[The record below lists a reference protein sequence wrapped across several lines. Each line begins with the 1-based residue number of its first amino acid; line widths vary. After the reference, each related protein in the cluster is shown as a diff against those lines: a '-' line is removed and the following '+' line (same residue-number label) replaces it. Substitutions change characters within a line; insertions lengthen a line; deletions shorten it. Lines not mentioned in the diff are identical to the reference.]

1 MLGVSHARWWAAVST
16 ALLMGCAHH
25 VHRHTPS
32 RHGSSP
38 QESLEETLSPAR
50 PHSFSFDDRRVGSLD
65 EVDRRLQL
73 AARPPANYH
82 ALSAEDCQ
90 CRAAQAS
97 EQGKTL
103 AAERRAI
110 GATFSPH
117 GISEE
122 EALKLRVLRATE
134 LEARN
139 KSAGLALTVYY
150 HIAEAEANRE
160 ILERGLK
167 EIDAA
172 QANIAALREH
182 GVQVP
187 FDRGELDRQ
196 RLDLKRKQID
206 LEHQL
211 GKLNTELISLIGLTT
226 ENPRAR
232 IWPTTD
238 WAVIVA
244 PIDPDQSV
252 QDALAWRP
260 ELGLIET
267 LQSSLRSGN
276 VDVTRGVLGGASGL
290 LGMQTKFTGLISLLG
305 MREFL
310 GQRRSNRLE
319 LPERRRQLDDYARER
334 RREVANETRQA
345 IAEIE
350 TRLREI
356 AIAKEEILSWQ
367 RQLDELA
374 AKTRIDEASFI
385 DITRARLK
393 RLDAESAEIGRI
405 ADWKIALASLKQ
417 AQGRLIA
424 ECQGPG
430 HVFQPMTVVDPQGH
444 PLENL
449 SDEPILE
456 QPGLG
461 PLPPAEPVPPPEPPI
476 PPPEDAVSGVDLGG
490 DSAQRVAA
498 WRQATTG
505 DPAGINTPSSNHQT
519 VRLAASQ
526 VLSPPAPD
534 ANESAQPPL
543 TEMPDDV
550 VEPETAAVP
559 ALDPEA

>member
-1 MLGVSHARWWAAVST
+1 MLGVSYARWWAVVST
-16 ALLMGCAHH
+16 VLLAGCAHH
-25 VHRHTPS
+25 LHRHTPS
-32 RHGSSP
+32 QRGSAP
-38 QESLEETLSPAR
+38 QQSLEETLSPAR

-65 EVDRRLQL
+65 EVDRRLRL
-73 AARPPANYH
+73 AARPPADYH

-97 EQGKTL
+97 EQGNTL

-139 KSAGLALTVYY
+139 KSAALALTVYY
-150 HIAEAEANRE
+150 HLAEAEANRE
-160 ILERGLK
+160 LLQRGLK

-172 QANIAALREH
+172 QVNLGALREH

-187 FDRGELDRQ
+187 FDRGDLDRQ

-206 LEHQL
+206 LEYQL
-211 GKLNTELISLIGLTT
+211 SKLNTELISLIGLTT

-238 WAVIVA
+238 WAVVVT
-244 PIDPDQSV
+244 PIDAEQSV
-252 QDALAWRP
+252 QEALAWRP

-267 LQSSLRSGN
+267 LRSSLRSGN

-290 LGMQTKFTGLISLLG
+290 LGMQTRFTGLISLLG

-345 IAEIE
+345 VAEIE

-393 RLDAESAEIGRI
+393 RLDAEGTEIGRI
-405 ADWKIALASLKQ
+405 ADWKIALATLKQ

-430 HVFQPMTVVDPQGH
+430 HVFQPMTVADPQGR

-461 PLPPAEPVPPPEPPI
+461 PLPPAEPVPPPEPPM
-476 PPPEDAVSGVDLGG
+476 PPPDGDGFSGVGSEAAERL
-490 DSAQRVAA
+490 AA
-498 WRQATTG
+498 WQQATSG
-505 DPAGINTPSSNHQT
+505 DPAGINTLSSRRQAVT
-519 VRLAASQ
+519 VAASQ
-526 VLSPPAPD
+526 VISPPVLNA
-534 ANESAQPPL
+534 AETAQPPL

-550 VEPETAAVP
+550 VEPETAAAP

>member
-1 MLGVSHARWWAAVST
+1 MFGVSHARWLAVVSGV
-16 ALLMGCAHH
+16 LLAGCAHH
-25 VHRHTPS
+25 VHRRTGGQ
-32 RHGSSP
+32 RGSPP
-38 QESLEETLSPAR
+38 QPSLEETLSPAR

-65 EVDRRLQL
+65 EVDRRLQI
-73 AARPPANYH
+73 AGRPPADYF

-97 EQGKTL
+97 EQGNTL

-150 HIAEAEANRE
+150 HLAEAEANRE
-160 ILERGLK
+160 IIERGLK

-172 QANIAALREH
+172 QASLGALREH

-187 FDRGELDRQ
+187 FDRGEIDRQ
-196 RLDLKRKQID
+196 RLDLTRKQID
-206 LEHQL
+206 LDYQL
-211 GKLNTELISLIGLTT
+211 GKLNTELISLVGLTT
-226 ENPRAR
+226 DNPRAR

-244 PIDPDQSV
+244 PIDAEQAV
-252 QDALAWRP
+252 QEALAWRP
-260 ELGLIET
+260 ELGLIST
-267 LQSSLRSGN
+267 LRSSLRSGN

-290 LGMQTKFTGLISLLG
+290 LGMQTRFTGLISLMG

-345 IAEIE
+345 VAEIE

-367 RQLDELA
+367 RQLDELS

-393 RLDAESAEIGRI
+393 RLDAESTEIGRI

-430 HVFQPMTVVDPQGH
+430 HVFQPMSVADPQGH
-444 PLENL
+444 PLENF

-461 PLPPAEPVPPPEPPI
+461 PLPSAEPVPPPDPPI
-476 PPPEDAVSGVDLGG
+476 PPPEGADAVSRAADRL
-490 DSAQRVAA
+490 AA
-498 WRQATTG
+498 WQQATAS
-505 DPAGINTPSSNHQT
+505 DPAGINSPSSRREA
-519 VRLAASQ
+519 VRMAASQ
-526 VLSPPAPD
+526 ALSPPVPE
-534 ANESAQPPL
+534 ESKTAYPPP

-550 VEPETAAVP
+550 VEPESSAAP